1 MKKDHLV
8 KLKRIQTHLNM
19 PWIKE
24 SISPNGR
31 DLTQVYF
38 PECGLIHIHICKTTD
53 DIQASTNGNW

>member
-1 MKKDHLV
+1 
-8 KLKRIQTHLNM
+8 M

-53 DIQASTNGNW
+53 DIQASKNGNW